1 MYFASGDG
9 PFYFLNVIKNISFLP
24 TTWNATEGFGF
35 GTINRLWSDYPFA
48 FFIKILSEVGMEW
61 WTIDKIL
68 WGAMFVLA
76 FMGAYKMGKYFVY
89 SSSGALLSA
98 IIYTSNTYLLL
109 LFGGGQLG
117 VSFGYALIPYVFTR
131 MVQSID
137 GIVENNQQGI
147 RKALGN
153 GVILALMVF
162 FDLRL
167 ALLVL
172 SLVFVYTVWKII
184 GGSKNRQVKKNLFI
198 SGVIVPGFVLV
209 GLNLFWILP
218 VLLFPGS
225 ATPSGQ
231 EYAGGGMVTYLSVAD
246 FAHSLSFLHPNWPEN
261 LFGKVYFMQA
271 EFLVFPILSFV
282 SLLFLRGR
290 RVDEREKTILFF
302 VIVGLIGSFLAKG
315 TNEPFGSIYAW
326 LFSNVPGFIMLR
338 DPTKFYVLTTL
349 SYSVLIPYSIEQI
362 SIFIEN
368 KFRLKK
374 YPSVIL
380 FFVFGI
386 FWMFSIRQLLNGE
399 LTGNFKPQSIPSE
412 YSRWAELV
420 SRSPDFSR
428 TLWVPTPEKFS
439 YADDVHPAVS
449 IEALFGSNSIEG
461 FLKEIRKPDFIDT
474 LRDASISH
482 VAIPIDIERKIFLDN
497 YVFNGKIRERIIQEM
512 DILGLPT
519 RMIGRLRIY
528 DIPQHKPLVSF
539 QNSKVAYAYD
549 KQSLTY
555 VFQFPEINKD
565 TELVF
570 RMSYDPGW
578 NIHANNKTI
587 KPKIYGKFMVFLIPP
602 MPAGEAT
609 LSYIPQYYAKIGM
622 YISLCSF
629 CIIIALYLVFRKKES
644 ITHG

>member
-1 MYFASGDG
+1 
-9 PFYFLNVIKNISFLP
+9 
-24 TTWNATEGFGF
+24 
-35 GTINRLWSDYPFA
+35 
-48 FFIKILSEVGMEW
+48 
-61 WTIDKIL
+61 
-68 WGAMFVLA
+68 
-76 FMGAYKMGKYFVY
+76 
-89 SSSGALLSA
+89 
-98 IIYTSNTYLLL
+98 
-109 LFGGGQLG
+109 
-117 VSFGYALIPYVFTR
+117 
-131 MVQSID
+131 MV
-137 GIVENNQQGI
+137 
-147 RKALGN
+147 
-153 GVILALMVF
+153 

-167 ALLVL
+167 WFIFLLTTVL
-172 SLVFVYTVWKII
+172 FSFFKT
-184 GGSKNRQVKKNLFI
+184 KKTKFNISRILQYCFFIPLFI
-198 SGVIVPGFVLV
+198 TFSLH
-209 GLNLFWILP
+209 LFWLIP
-218 VLLFPGS
+218 IVF
-225 ATPSGQ
+225 SGKTSVSQ
-231 EYAGGGMVTYLSVAD
+231 SVTFTGIGMLNFLSVAD
-246 FAHSLSFLHPNWPEN
+246 YPKTLGLLHPNWPEN

-302 VIVGLIGSFLAKG
+302 VIVGLIGSFLSKG

-362 SIFIEN
+362 TIFIEN

-570 RMSYDPGW
+570 RMSYDPCW

-622 YISLCSF
+622 YVSLCSF
-629 CIIIALYLVFRKKES
+629 CLIIALYFMFRKKES